1 MILQINTVVIVVKR
15 EEHGRGTSEV
25 GSKGTS
31 EVGSKGRKSKEEDD
45 DHGEILIY
53 RINNLPEINGRMESE
68 TELGVGPRHC
78 PC

>member
-15 EEHGRGTSEV
+15 EEHGR
-25 GSKGTS
+25 GTS

-53 RINNLPEINGRMESE
+53 RINNLPKENSNPY
-68 TELGVGPRHC
+68 T
-78 PC
+78 